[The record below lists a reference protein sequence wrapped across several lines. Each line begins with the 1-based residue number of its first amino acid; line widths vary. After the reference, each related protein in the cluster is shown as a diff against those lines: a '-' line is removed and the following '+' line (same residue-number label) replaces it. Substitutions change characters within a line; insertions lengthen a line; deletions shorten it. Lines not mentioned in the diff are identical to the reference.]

1 MQVLV
6 CGHVQL
12 LAHMGAHHVDVL
24 LRLVEQPA
32 YLTPFLALQDEV
44 THVHFRLGERGEA
57 VCEVE
62 VVHKMT
68 SQMQTHGVDEVALR
82 CRLEHGEQAV
92 GILERRP
99 IVAAH
104 AQIGF
109 YLPLVESDGVH
120 ECRFAVVQVSIL
132 RLHVINVAA
141 QQFAQY
147 SEEELHA
154 KKETKNLPQSRFFE
168 VSGNASICN
177 QTDGGDDERRI
188 SHEAHHKQH
197 YRHERHHLVE
207 NDELEEMLGTHVGEI
222 DEAAHDGG
230 LRHEGYH

>member
-68 SQMQTHGVDEVALR
+68 SQMQTHGVDGGCVAMS
-82 CRLEHGEQAV
+82 A
-92 GILERRP
+92 
-99 IVAAH
+99 
-104 AQIGF
+104 
-109 YLPLVESDGVH
+109 
-120 ECRFAVVQVSIL
+120 
-132 RLHVINVAA
+132 
-141 QQFAQY
+141 
-147 SEEELHA
+147 
-154 KKETKNLPQSRFFE
+154 
-168 VSGNASICN
+168 
-177 QTDGGDDERRI
+177 
-188 SHEAHHKQH
+188 
-197 YRHERHHLVE
+197 
-207 NDELEEMLGTHVGEI
+207 
-222 DEAAHDGG
+222 
-230 LRHEGYH
+230 